1 MNSLPTRFAAALA
14 DPRLWHPTKGFECIV
29 ERVVAPNISRLYEI
43 VRERRAPDTVVGA
56 SALCLGAR
64 IAQEH
69 LGIPMASIELQ
80 PALLRSLIDAG
91 MQGRVPMGPGVPR
104 WVKKAF
110 FRLADVLVVDRVLGP
125 PLNAFRAKLGLP
137 AVRRI
142 LAQYIHSPRLVLGF
156 FPKWFA
162 RPQPDWPAK
171 THLTGFVLHEA
182 GERVTVSA
190 EVEEFLAGGPAP
202 VLFTPGTGAA
212 QQTKFFRESV
222 EACRL
227 AGLRGMLVTSH
238 SQQIPRDLRPRMRAF
253 SYVPFGKVLRRC
265 SALVYHG
272 GVGTLAQGIKAGIPH
287 LVVPNSHDQP
297 DNARRVE
304 ATGIGLPRVPG
315 AIQGCSRGSNTG
327 TANER
332 RGAQATLPG
341 MHHAGRFAGGSGE
354 GLRTARRAALRR
366 AKCRDSAAER
376 RGSPFLGSS
385 PTGLGMTNVLLLHTV
400 PIVAYTEVIRVDGVA
415 PSFAFGGFFG
425 AAIGRGSARPGGLI
439 GLPWIGVFVLAG
451 STIVLRISLLRA
463 RG

>member
-1 MNSLPTRFAAALA
+1 GTRQEAEAALA

-69 LGIPMASIELQ
+69 LGIPMASLELQ

-91 MQGRVPMGPGVPR
+91 MQGRVPMGPGAPR
-104 WVKKAF
+104 WAKKAF
-110 FRLADVLVVDRVLGP
+110 FKLADTLIVDRVLGP

-156 FPKWFA
+156 FPEWFA
-162 RPQPDWPAK
+162 RPQPDWPAN
-171 THLTGFVLHEA
+171 THLTGFVLYEA
-182 GERVTVSA
+182 GA
-190 EVEEFLAGGPAP
+190 
-202 VLFTPGTGAA
+202 
-212 QQTKFFRESV
+212 
-222 EACRL
+222 ACRL

-238 SQQIPRDLRPRMRAF
+238 SQQIPRDLPPGVRAF

-265 SALVYHG
+265 SGLVYHG

-304 ATGIGLPRVPG
+304 QLGLGCRVYP
-315 AIQGCSRGSNTG
+315 
-327 TANER
+327 ER
-332 RGAQATLPG
+332 YKAARVAQILGRLTNDAAVRQRCQEYSARVDS
-341 MHHAGRFAGGSGE
+341 HAALAKACELLE
-354 GLRTARRAALRR
+354 GLR
-366 AKCRDSAAER
+366 
-376 RGSPFLGSS
+376 
-385 PTGLGMTNVLLLHTV
+385 
-400 PIVAYTEVIRVDGVA
+400 
-415 PSFAFGGFFG
+415 
-425 AAIGRGSARPGGLI
+425 
-439 GLPWIGVFVLAG
+439 
-451 STIVLRISLLRA
+451 
-463 RG
+463 